1 MASWEYLGS
10 IGHLTV
16 STAIRLDNGKIM
28 IADVEAERTEDPW
41 VYYVSFFTITSS
53 DNARSWQDGGVI
65 EEWFIGYGHPMPHV
79 DAIYRTPAGTIYLC
93 LEWEGDTTYYI
104 STNDGVT
111 FSPWLG
117 TLADRCVGPYI
128 DLPVGGYLV
137 YKGSNIYYSADGET
151 VSLRSSPLPGT
162 NIRGLVVLSDGTV
175 VVTFA
180 SNTGKIA
187 SARSSD
193 SGLSWTLGGVLSGTA
208 TGIGK
213 AVAGHHDIVI
223 ATASSSSDGA
233 WAAYSLDAG
242 DTWSFARLRRYS
254 HFSYDIMVLPSGY
267 TAISVYS
274 TGEIFVSL
282 TGSSWVLDGTIGA
295 TSPFFLDST
304 EDGEVLVHHYS
315 VSWWAKTFAP
325 PPPLPAV
332 VAPPEI
338 TTTAEGFGYTA
349 WVSWVRDSTGTRD
362 VILRF
367 AKKPADEWV
376 TIEVDDLSEDGAGYW
391 YSYAQNYGSTFLVTC
406 SKWRQEGCYVYK
418 STDNGDTWEELT
430 NNLASGVRWLDC
442 WQGTWVAFLEDE
454 DIARTTDGITW
465 TIVSAPLP
473 EDVADGIS
481 EFAASEACLG
491 EDGVIHVAAS
501 DSYGVY
507 YSKSADLG
515 DTWSDPVY
523 LLDTDAHADLDASSL
538 YMGGIG
544 AYDGRVCIGGAFY
557 TYHYDPDGSSWG
569 AIAVAQVSL
578 DNGDSW
584 GTFLY
589 QEIPFPPYYDEFNL
603 YYAAGF
609 WMDSAKACI
618 AVSGHLYNTGGVPYP
633 YIEAY
638 QRETVYLCH
647 VVLDPAEGGPRIE
660 NNNYLT
666 EIEGATEG
674 TLTGTMCYG
683 QEKGMGGAFCMR
695 VPVKSYPE
703 PCTTAAPC
711 REAPYDAHAFL
722 RELRAYFL
730 DDDGNFVHETV
741 WTGDY
746 SGPHL
751 LFPYQGATWDDN
763 NYDAE
768 LDISLRFSAWR
779 SGGAAAYGFWW

>member
-1 MASWEYLGS
+1 MGAEVSGDTFVWDKAVE
-10 IGHLTV
+10 GHGGT
-16 STAIRLDNGKIM
+16 I
-28 IADVEAERTEDPW
+28 IACAGRAYSYDQHAW
-41 VYYVSFFTITSS
+41 G
-53 DNARSWQDGGVI
+53 ARSLD
-65 EEWFIGYGHPMPHV
+65 YG
-79 DAIYRTPAGTIYLC
+79 AT
-93 LEWEGDTTYYI
+93 
-104 STNDGVT
+104 
-111 FSPWLG
+111 WLF
-117 TLADRCVGPYI
+117 RRI
-128 DLPVGGYLV
+128 QMW
-137 YKGSNIYYSADGET
+137 SH
-151 VSLRSSPLPGT
+151 
-162 NIRGLVVLSDGTV
+162 
-175 VVTFA
+175 
-180 SNTGKIA
+180 
-187 SARSSD
+187 
-193 SGLSWTLGGVLSGTA
+193 TA
-208 TGIGK
+208 W
-213 AVAGHHDIVI
+213 DI
-223 ATASSSSDGA
+223 
-233 WAAYSLDAG
+233 
-242 DTWSFARLRRYS
+242 F
-254 HFSYDIMVLPSGY
+254 VLPNGY
-267 TAISVYS
+267 TAISVRS

-282 TGSSWVLDGTIGA
+282 TGSSWVLDSTIGSTEPTFFD
-295 TSPFFLDST
+295 TS
-304 EDGEVLVHHYS
+304 EDGEVLLHHSGIWY
-315 VSWWAKTFAP
+315 AKSDWP
-325 PPPLPAV
+325 IPPPLPATV
-332 VAPPEI
+332 PPPEI

-376 TIEVDDLSEDGAGYW
+376 TIEVDDLSEDGDGYW

-633 YIEAY
+633 YIEAS

-695 VPVKSYPE
+695 VPEKSYPE
-703 PCTTAAPC
+703 PCTTATPC
-711 REAPYDAHAFL
+711 REAPYDAHAYL

-741 WTGDY
+741 WTGDHP
-746 SGPHL
+746 GPHL
-751 LFPYQGATWDDN
+751 LYPYEGATWDDN